1 MEKYYYTKQDIMEI
15 TGYGSSKASEIIK
28 ELNTQLKELYE
39 EKNKPIYIVKK
50 GVPIWFFKQITGIER
65 SE

>member
-15 TGYGSSKASEIIK
+15 TGYKSSKASEIIK
-28 ELNTQLKELYE
+28 ELNTQLKELYKE
-39 EKNKPIYIVKK
+39 QNKPIYIIRT

-65 SE
+65 GE